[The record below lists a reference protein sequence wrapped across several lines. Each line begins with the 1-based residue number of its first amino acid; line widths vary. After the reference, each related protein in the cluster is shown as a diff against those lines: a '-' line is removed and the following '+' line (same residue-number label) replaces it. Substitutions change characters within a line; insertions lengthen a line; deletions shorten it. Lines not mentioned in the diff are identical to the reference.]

1 MSQRRK
7 RGGLTGNSIGA
18 SSLGPDARLLDVD
31 IHLTRILLG
40 LALLLLKHG
49 YGHARLAKLAKLA
62 FIDAAKSLAPNPEGK
77 ANIARI
83 AALTGLTR
91 VEVSR
96 LLRADRAN
104 PFAINDHLNRA
115 TRVAFGWRTDKAFLT
130 RSNRPRSLFLS
141 SAKGGFFQLVKKYS
155 GDIPARAIL
164 MEMVRL
170 GLVKRPKTGLVSLV
184 KQTPPLP
191 RTTIEAIRAIAP
203 WVDLLS
209 DSRNVPSAGALT
221 SDTQHIKVHFDSL
234 SEVLAAVRELK
245 SRQRSFVSGLQQL
258 GTRMEEGGAYE
269 ISISV
274 AVATAKPLRSARR
287 MK

>member
-1 MSQRRK
+1 MSQGRK
-7 RGGLTGNSIGA
+7 RGGLTGSFKGG
-18 SSLGPDARLLDVD
+18 SYRGRDANLHDVD
-31 IHLTRILLG
+31 SHLSRILLG

-49 YGHARLAKLAKLA
+49 YGHARLAKLAKFA
-62 FIDAAKSLAPNPEGK
+62 FIDAAKLLVPKPGPK

-96 LLRADRAN
+96 LLRADRTN
-104 PFAINDHLNRA
+104 PFAIDAHLNRA
-115 TRVAFGWRTDKAFLT
+115 TRVAFGWCTDKAFLT
-130 RSNRPRSLFLS
+130 RSSKPRPLLLSRS
-141 SAKGGFFQLVKKYS
+141 KGGFTQLVKKYS

-164 MEMVRL
+164 VEMIRL
-170 GLVKRPKTGLVSLV
+170 GLVKRHSSGLVSLV
-184 KQTPPLP
+184 KHTPALP
-191 RTTIEAIRAIAP
+191 RTTIEAIRAIPP

-209 DSRNVPSAGALT
+209 DAITTSSTSALT
-221 SDTQHIKVHFDSL
+221 SDTQQIRIHFDSL

-245 SRQRSFVSGLQQL
+245 SRQRSFVAGLQQL
-258 GTRMEEGGAYE
+258 GTRIKEEGAYE

-274 AVATAKPLRSARR
+274 AVATAKSLRSARR

>member
-1 MSQRRK
+1 MSQSRK
-7 RGGLTGNSIGA
+7 RGGLTGSSVGA
-18 SSLGPDARLLDVD
+18 SSLGPDASLLDVD
-31 IHLTRILLG
+31 LHLTRILFG

-62 FIDAAKSLAPNPEGK
+62 FIDAAKSLAPNPGAK

-96 LLRADRAN
+96 LLRADRSN
-104 PFAINDHLNRA
+104 PFAIDDHLNRA
-115 TRVAFGWRTDKAFLT
+115 TRVAFGWRTDKTFLT
-130 RSNRPRSLFLS
+130 RSNRPRALLLS
-141 SAKGGFFQLVKKYS
+141 RAKGGFSQLVRKYS

-164 MEMVRL
+164 VEMVRL
-170 GLVKRPKTGLVSLV
+170 GLVKRRRSGLVSLV
-184 KQTPPLP
+184 KQTPTLP
-191 RTTIEAIRAIAP
+191 RITIEAIRAISP

-221 SDTQHIKVHFDSL
+221 SDTQHIKIHFDSL

-258 GTRMEEGGAYE
+258 GTRMKESGAYE

-287 MK
+287 TK